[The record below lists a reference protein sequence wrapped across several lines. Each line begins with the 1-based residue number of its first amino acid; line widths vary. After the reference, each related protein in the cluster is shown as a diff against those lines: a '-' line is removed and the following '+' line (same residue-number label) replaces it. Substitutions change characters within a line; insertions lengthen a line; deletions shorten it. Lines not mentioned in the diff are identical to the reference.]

1 MDTTMLEPDWHAL
14 GGPGDGPLGTEHL
27 LVAVAGET
35 GPAGAALAAAGAGA
49 DTLRA
54 LVRGRKGRWT
64 ADDGPAA
71 VPGREAPGAV
81 GADGRPLSGA
91 AARALAVAT
100 EHARRDGE
108 PACTAAHLLR
118 ALLAD
123 GNAEHGGG
131 RDGNG
136 ANGGGRDGNGA
147 NGANGGGPGD
157 RTRAAELLRAAGVAP
172 QAVLD
177 RLDGAVRQ
185 GGDLD
190 PLLHPTR
197 ETLLA
202 RRGHRAPRWKRLL
215 RPGPSGPAAWI
226 RPEADAQAERLGRR
240 TPGTEHVLLA
250 LLAVHEVARHEPGL
264 AAEDGAGELLAGLGL
279 DYARAHAALDSGG
292 VTLPA
297 DPRAVEAYLTETAGQ
312 GTDRLV
318 RALLEEDT
326 RARRLV
332 EALRG

>member
-14 GGPGDGPLGTEHL
+14 GGPGGGQGDWPGDGPLGTEHL
-27 LVAVAGET
+27 LVAVAGEE

-54 LVRGRKGRWT
+54 LVREREGRST

-71 VPGREAPGAV
+71 GREG
-81 GADGRPLSGA
+81 GRPLSGA

-108 PACTAAHLLR
+108 PGCTAEHLLR

-123 GNAEHGGG
+123 GHA
-131 RDGNG
+131 D
-136 ANGGGRDGNGA
+136 
-147 NGANGGGPGD
+147 GPGD
-157 RTRAAELLRAAGVAP
+157 VNGDGSPDSHRGRTRAAELLRAAGVAP

-177 RLDGAVRQ
+177 RLDGAVPQ
-185 GGDLD
+185 GGGLD
-190 PLLHPTR
+190 PLLRPTR
-197 ETLLA
+197 EALLA
-202 RRGHRAPRWKRLL
+202 RRTHPAPRWKRLL
-215 RPGPSGPAAWI
+215 RPGPSAPAAWI

-250 LLAVHEVARHEPGL
+250 LLAAHEVSCHEPGL
-264 AAEDGAGELLAGLGL
+264 AVEDGAGELLAGLGL
-279 DYARAHAALDSGG
+279 DYARAHAALDSGE
-292 VTLPA
+292 VVLPA
-297 DPRAVEAYLTETAGQ
+297 DPRAVEAFLADAAGQ

>member
-54 LVRGRKGRWT
+54 LVREREGRWT
-64 ADDGPAA
+64 ADDGPAT
-71 VPGREAPGAV
+71 VPATVPDREAPGAV
-81 GADGRPLSGA
+81 GAAGRPLSGA

-123 GNAEHGGG
+123 GNALL
-131 RDGNG
+131 
-136 ANGGGRDGNGA
+136 ADGNGA
-147 NGANGGGPGD
+147 NGAGPGD

-197 ETLLA
+197 EALLA

-215 RPGPSGPAAWI
+215 QPGPSGPAAWI

-297 DPRAVEAYLTETAGQ
+297 DPRAVEAYLTEIAGQ

>member
-54 LVRGRKGRWT
+54 LVRERKGRWT
-64 ADDGPAA
+64 ADDGPGVVSAA
-71 VPGREAPGAV
+71 VPAAVPDRETPGAA

-108 PACTAAHLLR
+108 PACTAVHLLR

-123 GNAEHGGG
+123 GRDGHG
-131 RDGNG
+131 DGNG
-136 ANGGGRDGNGA
+136 ANGDG

-185 GGDLD
+185 GGGLD

-215 RPGPSGPAAWI
+215 QPGPSGPAAWI

-297 DPRAVEAYLTETAGQ
+297 DPRAVEAYLTEIAGQ
-312 GTDRLV
+312 GTDRLL

>member
-54 LVRGRKGRWT
+54 LVRERKGRWT

-71 VPGREAPGAV
+71 VPDREAPGAV

-100 EHARRDGE
+100 ERARRDGE

-123 GNAEHGGG
+123 GNAG
-131 RDGNG
+131 RGAGSDGNAG
-136 ANGGGRDGNGA
+136 NAGRGGA
-147 NGANGGGPGD
+147 NGAGPD

-185 GGDLD
+185 SGDLD

-250 LLAVHEVARHEPGL
+250 LLAVHEVACHEPGL

-279 DYARAHAALDSGG
+279 DYVRAHAALDSGG

-297 DPRAVEAYLTETAGQ
+297 DPRAVEAYLTEVAGQ

>member
-14 GGPGDGPLGTEHL
+14 GGPGDGPGDGPLGTEHL
-27 LVAVAGET
+27 LVAVAGEA

-54 LVRGRKGRWT
+54 LVREREGRWT
-64 ADDGPAA
+64 AADGP
-71 VPGREAPGAV
+71 VV
-81 GADGRPLSGA
+81 GGEDGRPLSGA
-91 AARALAVAT
+91 AARALATAT
-100 EHARRDGE
+100 ERARRDGE
-108 PACTAAHLLR
+108 PGCTAAHLLR

-123 GNAEHGGG
+123 E
-131 RDGNG
+131 RSDGL
-136 ANGGGRDGNGA
+136 ADGLA
-147 NGANGGGPGD
+147 DGPGD
-157 RTRAAELLRAAGVAP
+157 GHRGRTRAAELLRAAGVAP

-177 RLDGAVRQ
+177 RLDGAGRQ
-185 GGDLD
+185 DGDLD
-190 PLLHPTR
+190 PLLRPTR
-197 ETLLA
+197 EALLA
-202 RRGHRAPRWKRLL
+202 RRTRPAPRWKRLV
-215 RPGPSGPAAWI
+215 RPGSSAPAAWI

-250 LLAVHEVARHEPGL
+250 LLAVHEVARHEPRL
-264 AAEDGAGELLAGLGL
+264 AAEDGAGELLSGLGL
-279 DYARAHAALDSGG
+279 DYARAHAVLDSGG
-292 VTLPA
+292 VMLPA
-297 DPRAVEAYLTETAGQ
+297 DPRAVEAYLADAAGQ

>member
-54 LVRGRKGRWT
+54 LVREREGRWT

-71 VPGREAPGAV
+71 VPDREAPGAV
-81 GADGRPLSGA
+81 GAAGRPLSGA

-123 GNAEHGGG
+123 GNAGNGAGRDGHG
-131 RDGNG
+131 DGNG
-136 ANGGGRDGNGA
+136 ANA
-147 NGANGGGPGD
+147 GPGD

-177 RLDGAVRQ
+177 RLDGAVRR

-215 RPGPSGPAAWI
+215 QPGPSGPAAWI

-297 DPRAVEAYLTETAGQ
+297 DPRAVEAYLTEIAGQ